1 MTTSQDPQHQAD
13 GRRPLPR
20 RLATRHLGIGA
31 AALIVA
37 AIVLAACGSA
47 SSAPTTS
54 SSAPPTS
61 STPGATRGG
70 GAAPGASGT
79 IASVSGSSMEVQ
91 NPTTG
96 QTTVDYSATTAFSQ
110 TVPGSAASL
119 TVGSC
124 ISAFGTPAS
133 GSTSGGLSGPITA
146 TTVSITQ
153 PTSSGCTTGFGGR
166 SFPGGGSGRPPGGGT
181 RPGGAR
187 FGGGTRPGGGSFGRA
202 FGSVTAVS
210 GSTVTV
216 SEKNPVTQKTSSV
229 PVTLTAS
236 TTYTTPASASASDL
250 AVGKCA
256 RATGTAGSTGAIA
269 ATSITISTPGA
280 NGCTS
285 GFGAGRA
292 GQGGPGGA

>member
-1 MTTSQDPQHQAD
+1 MTTHQDPQHQAR
-13 GRRPLPR
+13 GRRRVPL
-20 RLATRHLGIGA
+20 RLVPRHLGIA
-31 AALIVA
+31 APALIVA
-37 AIVLAACGSA
+37 AIVVAACGSA

-54 SSAPPTS
+54 SSAPPTT
-61 STPGATRGG
+61 STPGGTRGG

-79 IASVSGSSMEVQ
+79 IASISGSSLEVQ
-91 NPTTG
+91 SPTSG

-110 TVPGSAASL
+110 TVPGTAAAL

-124 ISAFGTPAS
+124 ISAFGTPVS
-133 GSTSGGLSGPITA
+133 GSTSGGLGGPITA
-146 TTVSITQ
+146 TTVTITQ
-153 PTSSGCTTGFGGR
+153 PTATGCTTGFGGR

-181 RPGGAR
+181 RPGGGA
-187 FGGGTRPGGGSFGRA
+187 RPGGGTFGRA
-202 FGSVTAVS
+202 SGSVTAVS

-216 SEKNPVTQKTSSV
+216 SEKSPVTQKTSSV

-256 RATGTAGSTGAIA
+256 RAIGTADSTGAIA